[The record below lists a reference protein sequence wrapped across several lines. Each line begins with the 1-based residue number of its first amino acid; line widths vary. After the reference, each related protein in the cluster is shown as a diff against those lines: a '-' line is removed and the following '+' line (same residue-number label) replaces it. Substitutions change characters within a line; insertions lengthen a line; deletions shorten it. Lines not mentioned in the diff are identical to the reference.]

1 MRSLVLGNTRN
12 FNAVFAAAQQKL
24 RDTFGMELTELPSRA
39 GLEKDGD
46 EGPNEAEV
54 ATGAKKRGEELS
66 PSGDL
71 SVLTNYPKLATALG
85 SKTYIVRSV
94 LDPILIEHAAQTE
107 EEILEEESADQAL
120 LFPSQSHSDD
130 EGDASD
136 DDGER
141 PAKYYGSLISWSK
154 ADQLGSLGILYVI
167 LSLVLASGR
176 VMSDGE

>member
-1 MRSLVLGNTRN
+1 
-12 FNAVFAAAQQKL
+12 
-24 RDTFGMELTELPSRA
+24 MELTELPSRA

-46 EGPNEAEV
+46 DEPNEAQV
-54 ATGAKKRGEELS
+54 ATGAKKRGKRQLFGEELS
-66 PSGDL
+66 I
-71 SVLTNYPKLATALG
+71 LTNVPELATALG
-85 SKTYIVRSV
+85 SKTYIVRST

-107 EEILEEESADQAL
+107 EEILEEENADQAIL
-120 LFPSQSHSDD
+120 LPSQSQSDD

-154 ADQLGSLGILYVI
+154 ADQIGSLGILYVI

-176 VMSDGE
+176 VMSDGELIYSLSCGQY